1 VDDRAAG
8 PMSVDRYR
16 GVCVWLHPGGLFLG
30 EGVDV
35 APEGATRG
43 TRGTGAALEA
53 VVIDFG
59 SPQWWRRWTLLYCVG
74 SEDMAEDA
82 AGYTPVPLCWG
93 GLPGG
98 PRHGV
103 ASWGGF

>member
-1 VDDRAAG
+1 
-8 PMSVDRYR
+8 MSVDRYR

-30 EGVDV
+30 EGADV
-35 APEGATRG
+35 VPEGATRG
-43 TRGTGAALEA
+43 TRGTRAALEA
-53 VVIDFG
+53 VVISFG
-59 SPQWWRRWTLLYCVG
+59 SPWWWRRQALFYG
-74 SEDMAEDA
+74 AGDADMAADV
-82 AGYTPVPLCWG
+82 AGHTAVPLCWG